1 MVAETPG
8 GAMEEKPSFADQ
20 VKALLE
26 EYDVERRLTEL
37 ADQADQLVR
46 QGLALAGEFAHDHR
60 DDVGRM
66 FDRAADA
73 VNGRTEGRHA
83 STLQE
88 VRGVLD
94 RGVEKIAEQRST
106 AEDSGPTEPPAEP
119 PVDDPA
125 GPGPEEH

>member
-1 MVAETPG
+1 
-8 GAMEEKPSFADQ
+8 MEEKPSFADQ

-60 DDVGRM
+60 EDVGRM

-106 AEDSGPTEPPAEP
+106 AEDSDPTEPPP
-119 PVDDPA
+119 DDPA
-125 GPGPEEH
+125 GPGPEER

>member
-1 MVAETPG
+1 
-8 GAMEEKPSFADQ
+8 MEEKPSFADQ

-60 DDVGRM
+60 EDVGRM

-94 RGVEKIAEQRST
+94 RGVDKIAEQRST
-106 AEDSGPTEPPAEP
+106 SEDSGATEPPAGEPAAEP
-119 PVDDPA
+119 PADDPG

>member
-1 MVAETPG
+1 
-8 GAMEEKPSFADQ
+8 MEEKPSFADQ

-37 ADQADQLVR
+37 ADQADHLVR

-60 DDVGRM
+60 EDVGRM
-66 FDRAADA
+66 FDQVADA

-94 RGVEKIAEQRST
+94 RGVERIAEQRPGGE
-106 AEDSGPTEPPAEP
+106 EDGPA
-119 PVDDPA
+119 DPA
-125 GPGPEEH
+125 ADPAADQAEPGPEEH